1 MDEYLKDWRDEEDVI
16 LPLLEKRKFSDNE
29 IIREP
34 VELINKGLS
43 EKTVISDEKES
54 ENKTVALSSSVIKT
68 KACFKENWSVSI
80 AVR

>member
-54 ENKTVALSSSVIKT
+54 ENKTNSSFVKFCD
-68 KACFKENWSVSI
+68 KNQGLL
-80 AVR
+80 